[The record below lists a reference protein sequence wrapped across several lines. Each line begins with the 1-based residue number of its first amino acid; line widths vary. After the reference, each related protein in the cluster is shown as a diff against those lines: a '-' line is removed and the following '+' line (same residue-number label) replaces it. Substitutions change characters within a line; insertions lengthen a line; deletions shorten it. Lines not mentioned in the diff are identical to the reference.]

1 MGRAIS
7 VRPEALAPSCE
18 VLYSH
23 RSNHTEAR
31 ERRTARVTSEP
42 ETMRVEAV
50 WSRPPAFESGGGGL
64 VSTADDFLAF
74 GRMMLDFGR
83 HGRERILSRPS
94 VELMTAD
101 QLTPAQKAA
110 SPFFPGFW
118 DHNGW
123 GFGVSVVT
131 KRAGLADTPGRYG
144 WDGGF
149 GTSWRNDPR
158 EDLTAIFL
166 MQRLMRSPDDI
177 RINEDFLTLAY
188 QAIDD

>member
-1 MGRAIS
+1 MFDAAQGG
-7 VRPEALAPSCE
+7 L
-18 VLYSH
+18 
-23 RSNHTEAR
+23 
-31 ERRTARVTSEP
+31 
-42 ETMRVEAV
+42 

-110 SPFFPGFW
+110 SPFFPSFW

-131 KRAGLADTPGRYG
+131 RRVGLADTPGRYG

-149 GTSWRNDPR
+149 GTSWRNDPH